1 VPRFDLPPLI
11 GRPSDP
17 IIGPVSDEKDEATT
31 DESKDEASTES
42 EAPKVPEKAPDDLPY
57 DAVLLVSFGGP
68 ESRADVMPFLENV
81 VRGKRVPKERLLAVA
96 EHYYALDGVSPIND
110 QNRALI
116 EALEAAFA
124 EKGPEMPIYW
134 GNRNWHP
141 MLADTLQQM
150 KDDGIKRAVAVFT
163 SAFSSYSGCRQYR
176 ENIAAAR
183 EEVGEGVPFVEKVRT
198 YFNHP
203 GFIDAVVA
211 RTEEALDELPGQRRD
226 ASRIIFTAHSIP
238 MVMAEHC
245 DYEKQL
251 HAVAQVVAERVAKPE
266 FQLVYQSRSGPP
278 EMPWLGPDVVEH
290 IEALGLIGT
299 TDVVVVPIGFISDH
313 VEVIWDLDREAKEAC
328 EEQGIEM
335 VRAKTVGTHPAFVE
349 GLRQLVVERIEGV
362 EGKPPAV
369 GPLPPRPIECA
380 PDCCLYPRPVRKK
393 KPKAKE
399 PKQEEPS
406 AEAAAETDD
415 SAE

>member
-1 VPRFDLPPLI
+1 MT
-11 GRPSDP
+11 
-17 IIGPVSDEKDEATT
+17 DEKDEAPSE
-31 DESKDEASTES
+31 ESADKPEAAEEKPALPT
-42 EAPKVPEKAPDDLPY
+42 KAPDDLPY

-96 EHYYALDGVSPIND
+96 EHYYALDGVSPING

-116 EALEAAFA
+116 EGLEAAFA
-124 EKGPEMPIYW
+124 EKGPELPIYW

-150 KDDGIKRAVAVFT
+150 KEDGIKRAVAIFT
-163 SAFSSYSGCRQYR
+163 SAYSSYSGCRQYQ

-183 EEVGEGVPFVEKVRT
+183 EQVGEGAPFVEKVRT
-198 YFNHP
+198 FFNHP

-251 HAVAQVVAERVAKPE
+251 HAVAEVVAERVEKPE
-266 FQLVYQSRSGPP
+266 YQLVYQSRSGPP
-278 EMPWLGPDVVEH
+278 EVPWLGPDIVDH

-313 VEVIWDLDREAKEAC
+313 VEVIWDLDREAQEAC
-328 EEQGIEM
+328 AEQGIEM

-349 GLRQLVVERIEGV
+349 GLRQLVLEVIEGV
-362 EGKPPAV
+362 EGKPPTV
-369 GPLPPRPIECA
+369 GPLPPRANPCA
-380 PDCCLYPRPVRKK
+380 PGCCDYPRPVRKK
-393 KPKAKE
+393 KPK
-399 PKQEEPS
+399 PVEEETN
-406 AEAAAETDD
+406 EAPAPTETGE
-415 SAE
+415 SE

>member
-1 VPRFDLPPLI
+1 MT
-11 GRPSDP
+11 
-17 IIGPVSDEKDEATT
+17 DEKDEATPA
-31 DESKDEASTES
+31 EEGADEASV
-42 EAPKVPEKAPDDLPY
+42 EAAEALPEKAPADLPY

-68 ESRADVMPFLENV
+68 EARADVMPFLENV

-124 EKGPEMPIYW
+124 EKGPELPIYW

-141 MLADTLQQM
+141 LLTDTLQQM
-150 KDDGIKRAVAVFT
+150 KEDGIKRAVAVFT
-163 SAFSSYSGCRQYR
+163 SAYSSYSGCRQYQ

-183 EEVGEGVPFVEKVRT
+183 AEVGEGAPFVEKVRT
-198 YFNHP
+198 FFNHP

-251 HAVAQVVAERVAKPE
+251 HAVAEVVADRVAKPE
-266 FQLVYQSRSGPP
+266 YQLVYQSRSGPP
-278 EMPWLGPDVVEH
+278 EVPWLGPDVVEH

-313 VEVIWDLDREAKEAC
+313 VEVIWDLDREAQEAC
-328 EEQGIEM
+328 AEQGIEM

-349 GLRQLVVERIEGV
+349 GLRQLVLERIEGV

-369 GPLPPRPIECA
+369 GPLPPRPIECR
-380 PDCCLYPRPVRKK
+380 PGCCDYPRPVRKK
-393 KPKAKE
+393 KPKPA
-399 PKQEEPS
+399 EE
-406 AEAAAETDD
+406 ATEEATPPPPADE
-415 SAE
+415 SE

>member
-1 VPRFDLPPLI
+1 LI
-11 GRPSDP
+11 GAPSDP
-17 IIGPVSDEKDEATT
+17 IIPPVTDEKDESTPAE
-31 DESKDEASTES
+31 ESA
-42 EAPKVPEKAPDDLPY
+42 EKAEAEGPKLSERGPADLPY

-68 ESRADVMPFLENV
+68 EARADVMPFLENV

-110 QNRALI
+110 QNRDLI
-116 EALEAAFA
+116 EALKAAMA
-124 EKGPEMPIYW
+124 DKGPDLPIYW

-141 MLADTLQQM
+141 MLADTLKQM
-150 KDDGIKRAVAVFT
+150 KDDGIKRAVAIFT

-183 EEVGEGVPFVEKVRT
+183 EEVGEGAPFVEKVRT

-238 MVMAEHC
+238 MVMAKHC

-251 HAVAQVVAERVAKPE
+251 HAVAGVVSERVDKPE

-299 TDVVVVPIGFISDH
+299 TDVVVVPIGFVSDH
-313 VEVIWDLDREAKEAC
+313 VEVIWDLDREAQEAC
-328 EEQGIEM
+328 EEHGIEM

-369 GPLPPRPIECA
+369 GPLPPRPMECA

-393 KPKAKE
+393 KKPKSAEDETNEAPEPPKA
-399 PKQEEPS
+399 
-406 AEAAAETDD
+406 DD
-415 SAE
+415 SE

>member
-1 VPRFDLPPLI
+1 MI
-11 GRPSDP
+11 GRASDP
-17 IIGPVSDEKDEATT
+17 IIRPVSDEKDEASAE
-31 DESKDEASTES
+31 ESKDEASTEP

-124 EKGPEMPIYW
+124 EKGPELPIYW

-183 EEVGEGVPFVEKVRT
+183 EAVGEGAPFVDKVRT

-251 HAVAQVVAERVAKPE
+251 HAVAQVVAERVEKPE

-349 GLRQLVVERIEGV
+349 GLRQLVMERIEGV

-369 GPLPPRPIECA
+369 GPLPPRPMECA
-380 PDCCLYPRPVRKK
+380 PDCCLYPRPVRRK

-399 PKQEEPS
+399 PKEEESS
-406 AEAAAETDD
+406 AEAAAESDD
-415 SAE
+415 ASE

>member
-1 VPRFDLPPLI
+1 MTDATEEASK
-11 GRPSDP
+11 GDP
-17 IIGPVSDEKDEATT
+17 KEPEAT
-31 DESKDEASTES
+31 EP
-42 EAPKVPEKAPDDLPY
+42 EAPKLPEKAPDDLPY

-96 EHYYALDGVSPIND
+96 EHYYALDGVSPING

-116 EALEAAFA
+116 EALEEAFA
-124 EKGPEMPIYW
+124 EKGPDLPIYW

-141 MLADTLQQM
+141 MLTDTLEQM
-150 KDDGIKRAVAVFT
+150 KKDGIKRAVAVFT

-183 EEVGEGVPFVEKVRT
+183 EEVGEGAPFVEKVRT

-203 GFIDAVVA
+203 GFVDAVVA

-251 HAVAQVVAERVAKPE
+251 HAVSQVVAERVEKPE
-266 FQLVYQSRSGPP
+266 YQLVYQSRSGPP
-278 EMPWLGPDVVEH
+278 EMPWLGPDVVDH

-299 TDVVVVPIGFISDH
+299 TDVVVVPIGFVSDH
-313 VEVIWDLDREAKEAC
+313 VEVIWDLDKEAKEAC

-369 GPLPPRPIECA
+369 GPLPPRPLQCA
-380 PDCCLYPRPVRKK
+380 PDCCLYPRPVRKR
-393 KPKAKE
+393 PKAKA
-399 PKQEEPS
+399 EEP
-406 AEAAAETDD
+406 AEAAEAE
-415 SAE
+415 SASE